1 MIFTTIA
8 HLIGIINLPYKP
20 ISYITFY
27 LAIFLIIYIGN
38 SFIKETVNTLNL
50 LYEVANFDT
59 LTNVY
64 NRRKLYE
71 ILEYEIEKVKRYKRP
86 LSLMIIDID
95 DFKKINDTYGHN
107 FGDEILKEVAKILKS
122 NIRKI
127 DYVGRLGGE
136 EFLVILPETTKEE
149 AFFVGEKLR
158 SAVERYFEANY
169 GKKLTISIG
178 ISELD
183 ESLLCNEDCK
193 LEKIILDLIE
203 VADKS
208 LYIAKRNGKNMV
220 IIS

>member
-1 MIFTTIA
+1 M
-8 HLIGIINLPYKP
+8 
-20 ISYITFY
+20 
-27 LAIFLIIYIGN
+27 IIYIGN